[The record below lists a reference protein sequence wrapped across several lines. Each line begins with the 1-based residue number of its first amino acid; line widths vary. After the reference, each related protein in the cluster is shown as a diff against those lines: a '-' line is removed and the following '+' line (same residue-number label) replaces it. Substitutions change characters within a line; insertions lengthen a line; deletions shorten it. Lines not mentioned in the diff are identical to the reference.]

1 MYNDLIISMRS
12 MASMFDCQE
21 NENLPL
27 VRSIVRKFK
36 AAASAIEDL
45 QLKLE
50 DTTAC
55 ANIARHE
62 YQSVKSYNAELY
74 KELKQV
80 KEERDTAIRDLRS
93 CDIDCNFCIHAGK
106 VIGCDLDCEHCAED
120 CACGKC
126 RNNDLWQWRGG
137 QAKGG
142 RC

>member
-12 MASMFDCQE
+12 IANMLDCQE

-27 VRSIVRKFK
+27 VQSIIRKFK

-45 QLKLE
+45 QTVLE
-50 DTTAC
+50 QEKK
-55 ANIARHE
+55 ARDA
-62 YQSVKSYNAELY
+62 V
-74 KELKQV
+74 
-80 KEERDTAIRDLRS
+80 IRDLRS

-120 CACGKC
+120 CVCAKC
-126 RNNDLWQWRGG
+126 RNNNLWQWRGG

-142 RC
+142 RR